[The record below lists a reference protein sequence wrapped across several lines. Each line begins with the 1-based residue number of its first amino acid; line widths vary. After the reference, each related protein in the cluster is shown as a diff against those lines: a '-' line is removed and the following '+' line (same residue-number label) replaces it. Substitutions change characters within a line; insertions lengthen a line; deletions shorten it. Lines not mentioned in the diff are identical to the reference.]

1 MLVVVTY
8 VLHWFLL
15 ISLCS
20 LCPRWRMFFG
30 FGWAALCSL
39 WLADKHI
46 LHYGSEKILHPFG
59 EILRFDQSEATDLS
73 FPFPADHGQFI
84 PRLDV
89 GFLSQIF
96 RQYHLAPFIDADQ
109 RFDFTAT
116 GTLTTPCQTSN
127 FFVHWNSSC
136 VLDLSQRKT
145 GQKVSLFTHCRL
157 SSWVSHKIWL
167 IRIYWLI

>member
-1 MLVVVTY
+1 
-8 VLHWFLL
+8 
-15 ISLCS
+15 
-20 LCPRWRMFFG
+20 MFFG

-89 GFLSQIF
+89 GFFSQIF

-109 RFDFTAT
+109 RFDFTAA
-116 GTLTTPCQTSN
+116 GSLPTP
-127 FFVHWNSSC
+127 
-136 VLDLSQRKT
+136 RKT
-145 GQKVSLFTHCRL
+145 SHFFIHGNPSSVVDFPQRLVGLLFP
-157 SSWVSHKIWL
+157 L
-167 IRIYWLI
+167 IVATGL